1 MKEDDLKQY
10 LLNNFDCYTVFNAG
24 FNNMEEEPAITIPK
38 FIEIIKSLDPNFII
52 NE

>member
-1 MKEDDLKQY
+1 MKEEDLRQY
-10 LLNNFDCYTVFNAG
+10 LLTQFDCYTVDSDDY
-24 FNNMEEEPAITIPK
+24 EEPAITIPK